1 MGNNDLFLVSPS
13 RRTDVKRVYG
23 RCDEM
28 HFYAHKIF
36 SNLKGKK
43 EGYSVVWYPM
53 ERNYRDEDVGKCMGI
68 K

>member
-43 EGYSVVWYPM
+43 EGYSLF
-53 ERNYRDEDVGKCMGI
+53 GI
-68 K
+68 QWKEIIGMRMLESAWE